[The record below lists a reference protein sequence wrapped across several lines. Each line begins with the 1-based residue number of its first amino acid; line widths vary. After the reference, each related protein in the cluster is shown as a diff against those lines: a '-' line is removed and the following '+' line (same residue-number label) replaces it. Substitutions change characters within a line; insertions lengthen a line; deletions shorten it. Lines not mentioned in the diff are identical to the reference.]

1 MENFSGSD
9 VHQEV
14 NSSELS
20 EANTAERASFNP
32 DQRID
37 STAASEEASD
47 GKYSPEVRS
56 PGAGELSKNELSKSE
71 SFEQTK
77 SEAAEAGRA
86 EYTEGGTLAQLAGI
100 ERLDSNEANIEQV
113 GGKYSKVREASDET
127 HQAHEIPA
135 FSATPE
141 VVRKDGPAI
150 SMMAEDHRQTA
161 SCGNSLDAQHYKDA
175 QKDLISQGKVKEAFE
190 MDVADIHDKF
200 GDKYDGAIEQAR
212 AYGDNKDWCW
222 W

>member
-1 MENFSGSD
+1 MENYSGSD

-37 STAASEEASD
+37 STAASEKASD

-56 PGAGELSKNELSKSE
+56 PGAGELGKDELSKSE
-71 SFEQTK
+71 SLEQAK
-77 SEAAEAGRA
+77 SEAAETGHA
-86 EYTEGGTLAQLAGI
+86 EHPEGGTLAQLAGI
-100 ERLDSNEANIEQV
+100 ERLDSNETNVEQV
-113 GGKYSKVREASDET
+113 GGKYFEVRKASDET

-135 FSATPE
+135 LSATSE
-141 VVRKDGPAI
+141 VERKDGPAI
-150 SMMAEDHRQTA
+150 SMTTEDHRQTA
-161 SCGNSLDAQHYKDA
+161 SWGNSLDAQHYRDV

-212 AYGDNKDWCW
+212 AYGDKVDWCW
-222 W
+222 